1 MFNEVEQR
9 GHEDNIS
16 CLTPEESSGHLNL
29 LDAEVSLHQTRRR
42 LFHVS
47 SAVAQKVTRKE
58 EEEEAANEMI
68 SEEQEFAAFREV
80 EAEIADAKNI
90 GEAVVRMTVEE
101 LLLHVVGEKAG
112 VDVSSDIFSQEDS
125 SSGLEHPH
133 PCSQDF
139 AFFKAIERTRE
150 DVTLE
155 DEESQENDL
164 APPSQFLCSP
174 STSELCDLMR

>member
-1 MFNEVEQR
+1 MSNEVDRR

-16 CLTPEESSGHLNL
+16 CLVPGESSGHLNL

-42 LFHVS
+42 LFHMS
-47 SAVAQKVTRKE
+47 SAVAQKVTMKGE
-58 EEEEAANEMI
+58 EEEVANEMI
-68 SEEQEFAAFREV
+68 LEEQEFSGFREA
-80 EAEIADAKNI
+80 EAEIAGAPNI
-90 GEAVVRMTVEE
+90 GEVVVRMMVEE

-112 VDVSSDIFSQEDS
+112 VDGSSDFFIQDS
-125 SSGLEHPH
+125 SPGLQHPP

-139 AFFKAIERTRE
+139 TFFKAIEQTRE
-150 DVTLE
+150 DVILE